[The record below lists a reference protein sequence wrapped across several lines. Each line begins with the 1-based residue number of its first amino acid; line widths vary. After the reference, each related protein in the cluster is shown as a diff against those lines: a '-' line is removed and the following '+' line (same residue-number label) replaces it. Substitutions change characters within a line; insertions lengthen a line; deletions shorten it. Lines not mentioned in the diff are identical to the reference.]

1 MSSISIVHAYS
12 TPLRSFLLK
21 LFVLILTYNADTFF
35 FLGGGMQHP
44 SSRHDYLTEV
54 SKMVIYFKF
63 SFRRTGSSKDRKAG
77 AADEAEM
84 QNGNG
89 S

>member
-1 MSSISIVHAYS
+1 
-12 TPLRSFLLK
+12 
-21 LFVLILTYNADTFF
+21 
-35 FLGGGMQHP
+35 
-44 SSRHDYLTEV
+44 
-54 SKMVIYFKF
+54 MVIYFKF
-63 SFRRTGSSKDRKAG
+63 NFRRTGSSKDRKAG